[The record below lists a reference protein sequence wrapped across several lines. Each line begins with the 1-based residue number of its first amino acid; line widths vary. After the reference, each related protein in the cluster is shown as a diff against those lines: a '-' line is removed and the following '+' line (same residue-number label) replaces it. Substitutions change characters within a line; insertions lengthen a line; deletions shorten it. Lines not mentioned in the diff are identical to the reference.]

1 MKKKLLKKAW
11 KHKTKIGLGLTH
23 GAAFGVGA
31 VTGTKTAFS
40 IVNFDPHQ
48 RVQNK
53 KMRELQEKFNKN
65 LNKSIQKALKEKG
78 YKIDKKKGK

>member
-1 MKKKLLKKAW
+1 MKKKLIKKAW
-11 KHKTKIGLGLTH
+11 KHKTKIGLGLSH

-31 VTGTKTAFS
+31 VAGTKTAFS

-53 KMRELQEKFNKN
+53 EMKKIQEKFNKN
-65 LNKSIQKALKEKG
+65 LNKKINKLLKEKG
-78 YKIDKKKGK
+78 YEIDKKGG

>member
-23 GAAFGVGA
+23 GVAFGVGA
-31 VTGTKTAFS
+31 VAGTKTAFS

-48 RVQNK
+48 RVHNK
-53 KMRELQEKFNKN
+53 RMKKLQEKMNKN
-65 LNKSIQKALKEKG
+65 LNKAIKKKLEEKG
-78 YKIDKKKGK
+78 YEVSKK